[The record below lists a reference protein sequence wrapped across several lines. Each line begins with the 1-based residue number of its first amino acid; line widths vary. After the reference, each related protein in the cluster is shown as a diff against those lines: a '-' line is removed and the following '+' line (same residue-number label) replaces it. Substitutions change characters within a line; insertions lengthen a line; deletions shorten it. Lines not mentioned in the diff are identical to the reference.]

1 MDFTLPGQWLALL
14 IFFARIVDV
23 TLGTLRTI
31 LVVRGRLLMSS
42 LLGFVEVSIWII
54 VITRVMKHLDNPWN
68 MLGWAAGFAAGN
80 AVGILVERR
89 LAMGKMVLRIITRR
103 QSETVAAAL
112 RGAGFGVTVFDGRGL
127 SGPVKLLYLVLD
139 RSKLKDVKQ
148 LVMETDPEAVLI
160 TEDVREFQDQLRPT
174 NVPRTGILSAFKKK

>member
-1 MDFTLPGQWLALL
+1 MELALPGQWLAVL
-14 IFFARIVDV
+14 IFFARIADV

-31 LVVRGRLLMSS
+31 LVVRGKVLLSS
-42 LLGFVEVSIWII
+42 VLGFIEVAIWIV
-54 VITRVMKHLDNPWN
+54 VIGRVVQNLDNPWN

-80 AVGILVERR
+80 AVGILVEQR

-139 RSKLKDVKQ
+139 RSKLPGIKQ
-148 LVMETDPEAVLI
+148 LVQETDPEAVLI

-174 NVPRTGILSAFKKK
+174 NVPRTGIRSVFKKK

>member
-1 MDFTLPGQWLALL
+1 MDFAIPGQWLALL
-14 IFFARIVDV
+14 IFFARITDV

-31 LVVRGRLLMSS
+31 LVVRGKVLLSS
-42 LLGFVEVSIWII
+42 VLGFVEVSIWIV
-54 VITRVMKHLDNPWN
+54 VITRVVKNLDNPWN
-68 MLGWAAGFAAGN
+68 MLGWAAGFAVGN

-112 RGAGFGVTVFDGRGL
+112 RGAGFGVTIFDGRGL
-127 SGPVKLLYLVLD
+127 TGPVKLLYLVLD
-139 RSKLKDVKQ
+139 RSKLSGVKQ
-148 LVMETDPEAVLI
+148 LAMETDPEAVLI

-174 NVPRTGILSAFKKK
+174 NVPRTGILGVLKKK